1 MEITVNNKPF
11 TLIGAFS
18 ITRLLLDVLQI
29 PATGIAVAVNQTI
42 VSKSVWSDYLL
53 KPGDQLVL
61 IKATQGG

>member
-18 ITRLLLDVLQI
+18 ITQLLSDVLQI

>member
-18 ITRLLLDVLQI
+18 IAQLLADVLQI